1 MKTDFISNKQR
12 MYGTKNISKPPI
24 IAAINDIN
32 CAQENKMIGNADAY
46 RICIE
51 SAIEHLKNE
60 IKQWERH

>member
-1 MKTDFISNKQR
+1 MKTDFISNKER
-12 MYGTKNISKPPI
+12 MYRMKPSKPPI

-32 CAQENKMIGNADAY
+32 CAQENKMAGNADAY

-60 IKQWERH
+60 INQWEKH